1 MLWINTTWYG
11 IIQTLFTSC
20 IGMTAIG
27 ASMIG
32 FFLAKMTWL
41 ERGVF
46 FIGGLML
53 VDPGT
58 MTDLAGILILAIAVF
73 YQWEKKR
80 KETSQQFAGSV

>member
-1 MLWINTTWYG
+1 
-11 IIQTLFTSC
+11 
-20 IGMTAIG
+20 
-27 ASMIG
+27 
-32 FFLAKMTWL
+32 MTWL

-58 MTDLAGILILAIAVF
+58 ITDIIGILVLAVACF

-80 KETSQQFAGSV
+80 KENPQAVTPA

>member
-1 MLWINTTWYG
+1 
-11 IIQTLFTSC
+11 
-20 IGMTAIG
+20 MTAIG

-58 MTDLAGILILAIAVF
+58 ITDIIGICILAIAF
-73 YQWEKKR
+73 YFQWQKKE
-80 KETSQQFAGSV
+80 KETSQQFA